1 MAKPSAFSL
10 WFAGAAGGLIGGSA
24 VGVAEAGWVLTS
36 TTPSEYQA
44 VLYGAVIYGVI
55 GSILGA
61 GIGFANVVLG
71 ALGRERGPGP
81 ALGWCFG
88 FFGTMSA
95 LGLVIVR
102 YILNKQWYMEA
113 GVPMTTTLG
122 VAGALGAFSLVGIW
136 LGRNLLTK
144 TPLRVLPA
152 PKGTFAVWGAGTALT
167 WMLSLA
173 PAPGAVGA
181 EVPHHPQEGVGPR
194 PNVILFHMDALRVDA
209 LGVYSGDA
217 AASPNLDAFAKDA
230 VVFEQN
236 ITAAS
241 WTRAST
247 ASLFTS
253 LSPSSHACE
262 TKDSA
267 LSPDVVTLAEALG
280 GANYATSGFPN
291 NANVTGALGFGQGF
305 DWYPYLP
312 EYPLGAKESSYSL
325 SMYSLARKVYAKI
338 STKKRVEDYYMPA
351 ETQLARAS
359 SWIDA
364 QGADR
369 WFTYIHI
376 MEAHDPYFSHPITG
390 EAYGRAEFPN
400 PDPALKEHLHDLYR
414 GEVKHADEEIGR
426 FFGQLKADG
435 LYDNALIIVTA
446 DHGEE
451 FFEHGGWWHGTTL
464 YDEQVHVPLLVK
476 LPNNARAGTRVPWQ
490 VREIDI
496 AATIA
501 DVAGVPK
508 PETWDGETL
517 FADDFD
523 QQLAVTLPPPPADAE
538 GAAGAEAVAAAPP
551 WIAPSWWQ
559 LPSSRAALSEQDFE
573 GYDLQSL
580 RADGK
585 KLIQANRV
593 PAANDRKQPPEAF
606 YDLTV
611 DAGEQVLVTGDA
623 SVEGLRAR
631 LQESVDIAR
640 AKGVGAVIANMSDAD
655 RARLIQLGYLQG
667 EDAEKK

>member
-1 MAKPSAFSL
+1 MPKPSVFSL
-10 WFAGAAGGLIGGSA
+10 WFAGLAGGLVGGAA

-44 VLYGAVIYGVI
+44 VLYGAVIYGII
-55 GSILGA
+55 GSMLGA
-61 GIGFANVVLG
+61 GIGVANVVL
-71 ALGRERGPGP
+71 AMLGGERGPGT
-81 ALGWCFG
+81 ALGWCLG

-95 LGLVIVR
+95 LGLVIIR

-113 GVPMTTTLG
+113 GVPMGTTLAVACGLG
-122 VAGALGAFSLVGIW
+122 VFSLVGVW

-144 TPLRVLPA
+144 TPMRVLPGV
-152 PKGTFAVWGAGTALT
+152 KGTFAVWGAGTGLT

-173 PAPGAVGA
+173 PAPGAMGT
-181 EVPHHPQEGVGPR
+181 EVPHHSQEGVGPR

-230 VVFEQN
+230 VVFEQT

-247 ASLFTS
+247 ASLITS

-267 LSPDVVTLAEALG
+267 LSPDVVTLAEALA
-280 GANYATSGFPN
+280 GANYATGGFPN
-291 NANVTGALGFGQGF
+291 NANVTGALGFGQGY

-325 SMYSLARKVYAKI
+325 SMYSVARKVYAKI
-338 STKKRVEDYYMPA
+338 SSKKRVEDYYMPA

-359 SWIDA
+359 SWIKA

-376 MEAHDPYFSHPITG
+376 MDPHDPYFSHPNTG

-414 GEVKHADEEIGR
+414 GEVKHADEQMGR
-426 FFGQLKADG
+426 FFAQLKADG
-435 LYDNALIIVTA
+435 LYDNAMIIVTA

-464 YDEQVHVPLLVK
+464 YDEQVHVPLIVK
-476 LPNNARAGTRVPWQ
+476 LPKNLRAGTRVPWQ

-501 DVAGVPK
+501 DVAGVPQ

-523 QQLAVTLPPPPADAE
+523 QQLAVTLPPPPADPAD
-538 GAAGAEAVAAAPP
+538 VAAPVV
-551 WIAPSWWQ
+551 WTAPSWWQ
-559 LPSSRAALSEQDFE
+559 LPASRAALSEQDFE

-580 RADGK
+580 RAEGK

-593 PAANDRKQPPEAF
+593 PAANDRKQPPEAY

-611 DAGEQVLVTGDA
+611 DAAEQAPLSGDA
-623 SVEGLRAR
+623 SVEAMRAR
-631 LQESVDIAR
+631 LQEAVDIAR

>member
-1 MAKPSAFSL
+1 MSKPAAFPL
-10 WFAGAAGGLIGGSA
+10 WFSGLAGGLLGGSV

-44 VLYGAVIYGVI
+44 VLYGALIYGVI
-55 GSILGA
+55 GAILGA
-61 GIGFANVVLG
+61 GVGVANVVLG
-71 ALGRERGPGP
+71 AFGKDRGPGV
-81 ALGWCFG
+81 AMGWCLG
-88 FFGTMSA
+88 FFGTSSA
-95 LGLVIVR
+95 LGLVILR
-102 YILNKQWYMEA
+102 YVLNKQWYLEA
-113 GVPMTTTLG
+113 GVPMKTMLGIVAGLG
-122 VAGALGAFSLVGIW
+122 VYSLVGIW

-144 TPLRVLPA
+144 TPLRVLA
-152 PKGTFAVWGAGTALT
+152 RARGTLAAWGAGTGMA

-181 EVPHHPQEGVGPR
+181 QVPHHPQDGVEAR
-194 PNVILFHMDALRVDA
+194 PNVILFHMDALRYDA
-209 LGVYSGDA
+209 LGVHSGDPT
-217 AASPNLDAFAKDA
+217 ASPNLDAFARDA
-230 VVFEQN
+230 VVFDQN

-267 LSPDVVTLAEALG
+267 LSPDVVTLAEALS
-280 GANYATSGFPN
+280 GANYATAGFPN

-305 DWYPYLP
+305 DWYPYMP
-312 EYPLGAKESSYSL
+312 EYPLGAQESSYAL
-325 SMYSLARKVYAKI
+325 SMYSVARKAYARVNP
-338 STKKRVEDYYMPA
+338 KKRVEDYYMPA
-351 ETQLARAS
+351 ETQLARAHA
-359 SWIDA
+359 WIES
-364 QGADR
+364 QGKDR
-369 WFTYIHI
+369 WFSYIHI

-400 PDPALKEHLHDLYR
+400 PDPAMKDRLRELYR
-414 GEVKHADEEIGR
+414 GEVKHADEEIGK
-426 FFGQLKADG
+426 FFDQLRADG
-435 LYDNALIIVTA
+435 LYDDAMIIITA

-451 FFEHGGWWHGTTL
+451 FQEHGGWWHGTTL

-476 LPNNARAGTRVPWQ
+476 LPKNARAGTRVPWQ

-508 PETWDGETL
+508 PEKWDGETL
-517 FADDFD
+517 FPDDFD
-523 QQLAVTLPPPPADAE
+523 QQLAVTLPPPPVEPDPADPVP
-538 GAAGAEAVAAAPP
+538 AVAAAPWTP
-551 WIAPSWWQ
+551 PSWWQ
-559 LPSSRAALSEQDFE
+559 LPASRAALSEQDFE

-580 RADGK
+580 RTDGK

-593 PAANDRKQPPEAF
+593 PKANDRKQPPEAF
-606 YDLTV
+606 YDLTT
-611 DAGEQVLVTGDA
+611 DPGEQTSLTGDA
-623 SVEGLRAR
+623 AVEGIRTR
-631 LQESVDIAR
+631 LTDAVDLAR
-640 AKGVGAVIANMSDAD
+640 AKGVGAVIASMSEAD

-667 EDAEKK
+667 EDAEQK